1 MTEKAPTFTG
11 YVPAESAIKFLD
23 DFRLYCAV
31 KLFTKVQSLEVLG
44 AVLHGPAKIAYEA
57 AIADAT
63 IIVEVGGALEAN
75 AITTLNNALAWII
88 NTYYTADI

>member
-44 AVLHGPAKIAYEA
+44 AVLRGPAKIAYDA
-57 AIADAT
+57 ALVAGDIIAGA
-63 IIVEVGGALEAN
+63 GGGQCRS
-75 AITTLNNALAWII
+75 
-88 NTYYTADI
+88 